1 MLSADLHSHTN
12 CSDGQLTPDELILEA
27 SRAGV
32 ELFSITD
39 HDTLA
44 AYRNISIAVPEG
56 MELLVGIELSCTW
69 RKMTIHLV
77 GLNVDPDS
85 ASMREAE
92 RTQGLAR
99 GQRFQKILER
109 LAKAGLEIDAEALI
123 QAGGDCPGRPHI
135 AKYLVETGQIK
146 SESKAFDRYL
156 GQGKIGDVKECWPD
170 LGQAVAWINDAGGAA
185 VLAHPIKYGL
195 TRTKLLEL
203 TADFKEAGGKAIEIV
218 SGKQT
223 RDQVIALSN
232 IATKFDLLGSVGS
245 DFHRPGQP
253 WACLGKV
260 ASLPSDV
267 TPVWSL
273 FS

>member
-1 MLSADLHSHTN
+1 M
-12 CSDGQLTPDELILEA
+12 TPDQLILEA
-27 SRAGV
+27 GQAGV

-44 AYRNISIAVPEG
+44 AYRNISVAVPEG
-56 MELLVGIELSCTW
+56 MKLLVGIELSCTW

-85 ASMREAE
+85 ASMIEAE
-92 RTQGLAR
+92 QMQGLAR
-99 GQRFQKILER
+99 VQRFEKIMAR
-109 LAKAGLEIDAEALI
+109 LTKAGLNIDSEALI
-123 QAGGDCPGRPHI
+123 KAGGDCPGRPHI

-146 SESKAFDRYL
+146 SEAKAFDRYL

-170 LGQAVAWINDAGGAA
+170 LAQAITWINDAGGAA

-203 TADFKEAGGKAIEIV
+203 VTDFKEAEGKAIEII

-223 RDQVIALSN
+223 SDQITALSN
-232 IATKFDLLGSVGS
+232 IAIKFDLLGSVGS
-245 DFHRPGQP
+245 DFHKPGQP
-253 WACLGKV
+253 WASLGKV
-260 ASLPSDV
+260 EPLPQSI

-273 FS
+273 F